1 MTRPKS
7 SVIVRPIG
15 TERQAIVSM
24 GDTHIIIGSSAIHD
38 TVSQAFRP
46 HELLL
51 AALAIDCVYT
61 CMDAAQEQGRGVSN
75 VTVSGHWIEPNIVA
89 LKFIASDLGASDL
102 PELLTY
108 VTQNSALYKLLAPTV
123 SIQMHITG

>member
-1 MTRPKS
+1 MSRPKS
-7 SVIVRPIG
+7 SVIVRPFG

-24 GDTHIIIGSSAIHD
+24 GDTHIIIGSPAIHD
-38 TVSQAFRP
+38 TVSQVLRP

-61 CMDAAQEQGRGVSN
+61 CMDTVQEKGWEASN

-89 LKFIASDLGASDL
+89 LKFITSGLDTNVL
-102 PELLTY
+102 PELLDFI
-108 VTQNSALYKLLAPTV
+108 TQNSALYKLLAPTV
-123 SIQMHITG
+123 SIQMHING